1 MLMKISVLR
10 DIRIDAAPIRM
21 TPEPGTFEQ
30 FWALA
35 VYPQCEGPHGCPKA
49 QKNSLHCWND
59 VAMEDRMYYG
69 KLGATTSR
77 ASGKLQHRL
86 SGKTIR
92 HRAEIQQSI
101 GDGL

>member
-1 MLMKISVLR
+1 
-10 DIRIDAAPIRM
+10 
-21 TPEPGTFEQ
+21 
-30 FWALA
+30 
-35 VYPQCEGPHGCPKA
+35 
-49 QKNSLHCWND
+49 
-59 VAMEDRMYYG
+59 MYYG